1 MPKSEMRCN
10 LSVPN
15 GFTIAS
21 NHQYIQLKTKTG
33 YNNAC
38 YDEIRNLGNSS
49 LNGDTRTI
57 VNIRL
62 HRRRYSH
69 DAAQFKVT

>member
-38 YDEIRNLGNSS
+38 YDDVRNLDNYGIADNI
-49 LNGDTRTI
+49 RTI
-57 VNIRL
+57 VNIRI
-62 HRRRYSH
+62 HYRRYPY
-69 DAAQFKVT
+69 DVA